1 LKDKVLFSDAA
12 RSGVPKNNNPEE
24 LMVFKKVLKKATF
37 LDPLNG
43 FNPGGRECEIRTDPL
58 TGRNTRVLFFPV
70 RVLPEP
76 DLDVL
81 KSKDTGFCPF
91 CVGNIDKI
99 TPKFNPE
106 LFTKERYRVGEAVC
120 FPNAFPYDENGAVT
134 VMTEKHMVLIDEFT
148 PEIIKD
154 AVTCCVEFLNDV
166 TARQHEAVY
175 QSINWNYLPVA
186 GSSIVHPHLQ
196 ITASSVPTNYY
207 SDVLKTMDISPGNVF
222 SDLVDSEVSADERFI
237 SKGDFFS
244 WLIAFAPEGVFDL
257 MAVSH
262 EYFTPADLKEG
273 RLAELVGGILKTIN
287 FIKKYN
293 IISYNMSLFFL
304 RGNDEFKPHMRLCP
318 RTNVPPLD
326 TSEINYMKMLHNE
339 PMTTMRPELVAEE
352 IKKIW
357 GACN

>member
-1 LKDKVLFSDAA
+1 
-12 RSGVPKNNNPEE
+12 
-24 LMVFKKVLKKATF
+24 
-37 LDPLNG
+37 
-43 FNPGGRECEIRTDPL
+43 
-58 TGRNTRVLFFPV
+58 
-70 RVLPEP
+70 
-76 DLDVL
+76 
-81 KSKDTGFCPF
+81 
-91 CVGNIDKI
+91 
-99 TPKFNPE
+99 
-106 LFTKERYRVGEAVC
+106 
-120 FPNAFPYDENGAVT
+120 
-134 VMTEKHMVLIDEFT
+134 
-148 PEIIKD
+148 
-154 AVTCCVEFLNDV
+154 
-166 TARQHEAVY
+166 
-175 QSINWNYLPVA
+175 
-186 GSSIVHPHLQ
+186 
-196 ITASSVPTNYY
+196 
-207 SDVLKTMDISPGNVF
+207 
-222 SDLVDSEVSADERFI
+222 
-237 SKGDFFS
+237 
-244 WLIAFAPEGVFDL
+244 

>member
-1 LKDKVLFSDAA
+1 M
-12 RSGVPKNNNPEE
+12 E
-24 LMVFKKVLKKATF
+24 FKKVLKKATF

-43 FNPGGRECEIRTDPL
+43 FSQGGRECEIRTDPL
-58 TGRNTRVLFFPV
+58 TGRNTRVLFFPE

-76 DLDVL
+76 DIDSL
-81 KSKDTGFCPF
+81 KRKDTGFCPF
-91 CVGNIDKI
+91 CTENIEKI
-99 TPKFNPE
+99 TPKFNPD
-106 LFTKERYRVGEAVC
+106 LFSKERYRVGEAVC

-134 VMTEKHMVLIDEFT
+134 VMTEKHLVLIDEFT
-148 PEIIKD
+148 PEIIIN
-154 AVTCCVEFLNDV
+154 AFLCCVEFLVDV
-166 TARQHEAVY
+166 KEKQPEAVY

-207 SDVLKTMDISPGNVF
+207 SDVLNTMKNSHSNIF
-222 SDLVDSEVSADERFI
+222 TDLINMETLADERLI
-237 SKGDFFS
+237 SSEDYFS

-262 EYFTPADLKEG
+262 EYFEPCELKG
-273 RLAELVGGILKTIN
+273 KRLGELVNGILETIN

-304 RGNDEFKPHMRLCP
+304 PENRGFIPHMRICP

-339 PMTTMRPELVAEE
+339 PMTTMRPELVAAE

-357 GACN
+357 NAIK

>member
-1 LKDKVLFSDAA
+1 
-12 RSGVPKNNNPEE
+12 
-24 LMVFKKVLKKATF
+24 MVFKKVLKKATF

-58 TGRNTRVLFFPV
+58 TGRNTRVLFFPP
-70 RVLPEP
+70 RILPEP
-76 DLDVL
+76 DLDTI
-81 KSKDTGFCPF
+81 KGKDTGFCPF
-91 CVGNIDKI
+91 CIENIDKI

-106 LFTKERYRVGEAVC
+106 LFTRERYRVGEAVC

-134 VMTEKHMVLIDEFT
+134 VMTEKHMVLIGEFT
-148 PEIIKD
+148 PDILID
-154 AVTCCVEFLNDV
+154 AISCCVEFLIDV
-166 TARQHEAVY
+166 KAKQPEAVY

-196 ITASSVPTNYY
+196 VTASSVPTNYY
-207 SDVLKTMDISPGNVF
+207 SDVLSTMNISGSNVF
-222 SDLVDSEVSADERFI
+222 DDLVALEVSADERFI
-237 SKGDFFS
+237 SSGDYFS

-262 EYFTPADLKEG
+262 EYFEPCELKDG
-273 RLAELVGGILKTIN
+273 RLAELVGGIIKTIN

-304 RGNDEFKPHMRLCP
+304 PGNGEFKPHMRLCP

-339 PMTTMRPELVAEE
+339 PMTTMKPELVAEE
-352 IKKIW
+352 VKKIW
-357 GACN
+357 SK

>member
-1 LKDKVLFSDAA
+1 M
-12 RSGVPKNNNPEE
+12 E
-24 LMVFKKVLKKATF
+24 FKKVLKRATF

-58 TGRNTRVLFFPV
+58 TGRNTRILFFPA
-70 RVLPEP
+70 RTLPET
-76 DLDVL
+76 DINIL
-81 KSKDTGFCPF
+81 KSKDNGFCPF
-91 CVGNIDKI
+91 CTENIEKI

-106 LFTKERYRVGEAVC
+106 LFSKERYRVGEAVC

-134 VMTEKHMVLIDEFT
+134 VMTEKHLVLIDEFT
-148 PEIIKD
+148 PEIMIN
-154 AVTCCVEFLNDV
+154 AFSCCVEFLIDV
-166 TARQHEAVY
+166 KAKQPEAVY

-207 SDVLKTMDISPGNVF
+207 SDVLKTMKISCCNIF
-222 SDLVDSEVSADERFI
+222 TDLVDSEASADERFI
-237 SKGDFFS
+237 SRGDYFS

-262 EYFTPADLKEG
+262 EYFEPCELKDE
-273 RLAELVGGILKTIN
+273 RLAELVNGILETIN
-287 FIKKYN
+287 FIKRYN
-293 IISYNMSLFFL
+293 ITSYNMSLFFL
-304 RGNDEFKPHMRLCP
+304 PGNNGFTPHMRICP

-339 PMTTMRPELVAEE
+339 PMTTMKPELVAAE

-357 GACN
+357 NIIK

>member
-1 LKDKVLFSDAA
+1 M
-12 RSGVPKNNNPEE
+12 E
-24 LMVFKKVLKKATF
+24 FKKVLKKATF

-43 FNPGGRECEIRTDPL
+43 FCQGGRECEIRTDPL
-58 TGRNTRVLFFPV
+58 TGRNTRILFFPA

-76 DLDVL
+76 DLEMM
-81 KSKDTGFCPF
+81 KKKDTGFCPF
-91 CVGNIDKI
+91 CTENIYKI

-106 LFTKERYRVGEAVC
+106 LFSKERYKVGEAVC

-134 VMTEKHMVLIDEFT
+134 VMTDKHLVLIDEFT
-148 PEIIKD
+148 PEIMKNAIS
-154 AVTCCVEFLNDV
+154 CCVEFLVDV
-166 TARQHEAVY
+166 KEKQPDAVY

-196 ITASSVPTNYY
+196 ITASSIPTNYY
-207 SDVLKTMDISPGNVF
+207 SDVLKTMKISDNNIF
-222 SDLVDSEVSADERFI
+222 KDLVDSETSADERFI
-237 SKGDFFS
+237 SRGEFYS

-262 EYFTPADLKEG
+262 EYFEPCDLKDG
-273 RLAELVGGILKTIN
+273 RLEELVEGILKTIN
-287 FIKKYN
+287 FIKSNN
-293 IISYNMSLFFL
+293 IISYNMSFFFL
-304 RGNDEFKPHMRLCP
+304 PDNNEFIPHMRICP

-339 PMTTMRPELVAEE
+339 PMSTMRPELVASE

-357 GACN
+357 DAV